1 MLLAPCTVQNLFVQ
15 NHTSVVEK
23 MLNMRLQA
31 EYDIFDIL
39 YTSCIADDHITIAED
54 KEDLI

>member
-23 MLNMRLQA
+23 MLNMRLQV
-31 EYDIFDIL
+31 EYDIL